1 MLLSIG
7 PRAASRRYSAGLS
20 LREGSLGLGDGV
32 LNRGEERLARDGGAG
47 HAVDVGGVSLYD
59 LAGAVKVRDGLAV
72 DAEHPRA
79 SERRSKYPASR
90 PKPALP
96 TCTPSLAY
104 ITRTT
109 YWITLTS
116 ELRGGELSQKELAPE
131 KLWGRGTH
139 WFLAVL
145 RFNHHARTGH
155 GVLGGPCV
163 LDGPSRADF
172 RARFGL
178 LSTTVLRTCRT
189 DHFEGPAWFW
199 FALVALVSATNG
211 RAASGPR
218 PRSLRGAGDGGPGGP
233 RGQRT
238 SLPVTWR
245 PSGIA
250 G

>member
-72 DAEHPRA
+72 AAEHPRA

-96 TCTPSLAY
+96 TCTPSSAY

-116 ELRGGELSQKELAPE
+116 ELRGGRLSQKGHSSKAPGPASFWHA
-131 KLWGRGTH
+131 LVFGGTTPQ
-139 WFLAVL
+139 APCP
-145 RFNHHARTGH
+145 H
-155 GVLGGPCV
+155 GPWRSWRAMRAGWTILGFSSMFWSVEHDCLTNV
-163 LDGPSRADF
+163 LDGPF
-172 RARFGL
+172 
-178 LSTTVLRTCRT
+178 
-189 DHFEGPAWFW
+189 
-199 FALVALVSATNG
+199 
-211 RAASGPR
+211 
-218 PRSLRGAGDGGPGGP
+218 
-233 RGQRT
+233 
-238 SLPVTWR
+238 
-245 PSGIA
+245 
-250 G
+250 